1 MAQRG
6 MMGTGGLRKGL
17 SSRLRSKGGRG
28 RRSAS
33 ASVVV
38 LSPVPTAVTAPM
50 ITSPYSIA
58 IGGGQLSYVLRR
70 DEAECPERR
79 AGTAVLGRNWL
90 LSRTLPNHGAE
101 TPAEPREI
109 HIVVRFTTH
118 GGGSTA
124 GKIVQEVGVDA

>member
-1 MAQRG
+1 MA
-6 MMGTGGLRKGL
+6 LK
-17 SSRLRSKGGRG
+17 
-28 RRSAS
+28 
-33 ASVVV
+33 VV
-38 LSPVPTAVTAPM
+38 LTVPTNVTAPM

-70 DEAECPERR
+70 DEAGAPKGGRERR
-79 AGTAVLGRNWL
+79 CWEETGCSPGEGLC
-90 LSRTLPNHGAE
+90 RTHGAE

-124 GKIVQEVGVDA
+124 GKIVQEVGVNAMRGRVLENAKEGKNPD